1 MDDVDDDEGRWQQRN
16 DGGGSRMIDDEKG
29 IF

>member
-1 MDDVDDDEGRWQQRN
+1 MDDVDDDEGRWRQRN
-16 DGGGSRMIDDEKG
+16 DGGGSGMIDDEKG